1 MRYDKKGSY
10 IIYLFIC
17 INSFDHLFMC
27 INLFILFIYI
37 SVFSMLNS
45 LVTFTDLDK
54 IKLYKIRDNDLDII
68 SDGQQE
74 AVLRDY

>member
-1 MRYDKKGSY
+1 
-10 IIYLFIC
+10 
-17 INSFDHLFMC
+17 MC